1 MKTDKKVCKALAS
14 KVYFRCLQFLLLA
27 SFSFLLFFKRKKR
40 KAMSPFSGSA
50 EWHYKGTCI
59 WIASFFSIA
68 ANALMIFTY
77 LRHSKAYSV
86 GEKCLCRLKFFW

>member
-1 MKTDKKVCKALAS
+1 
-14 KVYFRCLQFLLLA
+14 
-27 SFSFLLFFKRKKR
+27 
-40 KAMSPFSGSA
+40 MSPFSGSA

-77 LRHSKAYSV
+77 LRHPKSYSV
-86 GEKCLCRLKFFW
+86 GEKIFADCQVFLVTMNS